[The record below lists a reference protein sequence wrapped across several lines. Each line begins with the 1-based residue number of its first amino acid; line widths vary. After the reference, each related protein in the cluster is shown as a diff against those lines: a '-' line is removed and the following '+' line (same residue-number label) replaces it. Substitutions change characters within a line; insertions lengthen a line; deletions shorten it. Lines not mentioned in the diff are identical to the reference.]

1 MYTSSINAEDK
12 IGAYGEYKRRAE
24 DLVLAANWE
33 KSPSGQVL
41 SSCSLRPVAMY
52 GEGDIG
58 LVLNGMKQN
67 INRNT
72 FTRLGD
78 DAPRFQSAYAGN
90 IAWSFVSAIHRM
102 RETVDNY
109 EQSPNPRGRAICVAD
124 DTPLK
129 SYSRFI
135 EPYILHVGAKLSAFY
150 VPFWMLSMI
159 ASVCEWISYL
169 SKPIYPIRLPL
180 SKMAVLSMYSLST
193 VHADEA
199 KSYIGYSPLY
209 SHETSL
215 SRSLRYYRYAYEL
228 KPNKI
233 TEDF

>member
-1 MYTSSINAEDK
+1 MYTSSTTAEDK
-12 IGAYGEYKRRAE
+12 IGTYGVYKRRAE

-33 KSPSGQVL
+33 KSPNGQVL

-52 GEGDIG
+52 GEGDFG

-67 INRNT
+67 INRNI

-78 DAPRFQSAYAGN
+78 DAPRFQTAYAGN
-90 IAWSFVSAIHRM
+90 IAWAFVSAIHRM
-102 RETVDNY
+102 RETIDKDVL
-109 EQSPNPRGRAICVAD
+109 SPNPRGRAICVAD

-135 EPYILHVGAKLSAFY
+135 EPYVLHVGAKFSAFY
-150 VPFWMLSMI
+150 VPFWMLSVT

-180 SKMAVLSMYSLST
+180 SKMAVISMCSLPIVS
-193 VHADEA
+193 VDEA
-199 KSYIGYSPLY
+199 KSFIGYSPLY
-209 SHETSL
+209 SHEISL
-215 SRSLRYYRYAYEL
+215 SRSLRYYKYAYGL
-228 KPNKI
+228 KQDI
-233 TEDF
+233 